1 VYIGEQ
7 LNDLSDENLTWAAQ
21 MGVEHIA
28 VNTTHGPGTEAVE
41 NPDGTWRVEAILAVK
56 ERLARYGLAMDVLS
70 LDLQSTYVTRQ
81 RFPRIMLGEPGR
93 DEDIEVIKQNIRAAS
108 AAGVPCLKYNL
119 NLMGVPRTGRTP
131 GRGGVTY
138 SHFDYA
144 KWPDHS
150 PAEFGPR
157 PAERVWEAITYF
169 LERVVPVA
177 EEAKVRLACHPHDPG
192 LPPGTT
198 LRGVECVLGSVEGL
212 KRFIEIAPSPYHGLN
227 FCQGTVA
234 EMCADPRRE
243 VPEVIRYF
251 GERGKIFMV
260 HFRNI
265 RGRVLNF
272 EEVFPD
278 EGDVDMYQCIKLYRQ
293 LGYQGMILPDHVP
306 HSAVDTA
313 WGHRQRSFCLG
324 YIKALIQA
332 AETEARAA
340 HAPAPL

>member
-1 VYIGEQ
+1 MYIGEQ

-28 VNTTHGPGTEAVE
+28 ANSTHGPGTEGVE
-41 NPDGTWRVEAILAVK
+41 NPDGTWRVEGILAVK
-56 ERLARYGLAMDVLS
+56 QRLAEFGITMDVLS
-70 LDLQSTYVTRQ
+70 LDLQSTYTANQ
-81 RFPRIMLGEPGR
+81 RFPNIMRGTPGR
-93 DEDIEVIKQNIRAAS
+93 DDEIEIIKQNVRAAGE
-108 AAGVPCLKYNL
+108 AGVPCLKYNL
-119 NLMGVPRTGRTP
+119 NLLGVPRTGRTP

-138 SHFDYA
+138 SHFDYD
-144 KWPDHS
+144 KWTDDRLTEAGPM
-150 PAEFGPR
+150 PAEKM
-157 PAERVWEAITYF
+157 WESITYF
-169 LERVVPVA
+169 LERVIPVA
-177 EEAKVRLACHPHDPG
+177 EEAGVRMACHPHDPA
-192 LPPGTT
+192 LPPGG
-198 LRGVECVLGSVEGL
+198 LRGVDCVLGSVEGL
-212 KRFIEIAPSPYHGLN
+212 KKFVEIAPSPYHGLN

-265 RGRVLNF
+265 RGGFLNF

-278 EGDVDMYQCIKLYRQ
+278 EGDVDMYQCIKLYKE

-306 HSAVDTA
+306 HSEVDTR

-324 YIKALIQA
+324 YTRALIQA
-332 AETEARAA
+332 AEAESKAQAVRSAA
-340 HAPAPL
+340 

>member
-1 VYIGEQ
+1 MYIGEQ
-7 LNDLSDENLTWAAQ
+7 LGELSDENLTWAAQ
-21 MGVEHIA
+21 MGIEHVA
-28 VNTTHGPGTEAVE
+28 VNTTHGPGTEDVE
-41 NPDGTWRVEAILAVK
+41 NPDGTWRVEGIRDVQK
-56 ERLARYGLAMDVLS
+56 RLAGYGLTMDVLS

-81 RFPRIMLGEPGR
+81 RFPRIMLGQEGR
-93 DEDIEVIKQNIRAAS
+93 DQDIAVIQQNVRAAGE
-108 AAGVPCLKYNL
+108 AGVGTLKYNL

-138 SHFDYA
+138 SHFDLT
-144 KWPDHS
+144 KWSDHS
-150 PAEFGPR
+150 PTEFGPR
-157 PAERVWEAITYF
+157 SADQVWEAITYF

-177 EEAKVRLACHPHDPG
+177 EEAKVRLACHPHDPAV
-192 LPPGTT
+192 PPGTG
-198 LRGVECVLGSVEGL
+198 LRGVDCVLGSVEGV
-212 KRFIEIAPSPYHGLN
+212 KRFVEIAPSPYHGLN

-234 EMCADPRRE
+234 EMCQDPKRE

-265 RGRVLNF
+265 RGGYLNF

-278 EGDVDMYQCIKLYRQ
+278 EGDVDMYQCIKLYRD

-306 HSAVDTA
+306 HSAVDTG

-324 YIKALIQA
+324 YIRALIQA
-332 AETEARAA
+332 ADAEERAA
-340 HAPAPL
+340 

>member
-1 VYIGEQ
+1 MYIGEQ
-7 LNDLSDENLTWAAQ
+7 LSDLSDENLTWAAQ
-21 MGVEHIA
+21 MGVEHVA
-28 VNTTHGPGTEAVE
+28 VNATKGPGIEGAE
-41 NPDGTWRVEAILAVK
+41 NPDGTWNVDGIQRVQ
-56 ERLARYGLAMDVLS
+56 ERLAGHGITMDVLT

-81 RFPRIMLGEPGR
+81 RFPRIMLGQPGR
-93 DEDIEVIKQNIRAAS
+93 DEDIEVIKQNVRAAG

-119 NLMGVPRTGRTP
+119 NLLGVPRTGRTP

-138 SHFDYA
+138 SHFAYD
-144 KWPDHS
+144 KWEDHT
-150 PAEFGPR
+150 PPEFGPR
-157 PAERVWEAITYF
+157 SAEQVWEAITYF

-177 EEAKVRLACHPHDPG
+177 EAAGVRLACHPHDPG
-192 LPPGTT
+192 VPPGTG
-198 LRGVECVLGSVEGL
+198 LRGVDCVLGSVAGL

-234 EMCADPRRE
+234 EMCADPARE

-265 RGRVLNF
+265 RGRYLDF

-278 EGDVDMYQCIKLYRQ
+278 EGDVDMYQCIRLYRD
-293 LGYQGMILPDHVP
+293 LGYRGMILPDHVP
-306 HSAVDTA
+306 HSAVDTP

-324 YIKALIQA
+324 YTKALIQA
-332 AETEARAA
+332 ATAEARV
-340 HAPAPL
+340 PAGSTA

>member
-1 VYIGEQ
+1 MHIGEQ
-7 LNDLSDENLTWAAQ
+7 LGDLSDEMLSWAAQ
-21 MGVEHIA
+21 MGVQHVA
-28 VNTTHGPGTEAVE
+28 VNSTRGPGIEGVE
-41 NPDGTWRVEAILAVK
+41 NEDGTWRVEGLKSIQR
-56 ERLARYGLAMDVLS
+56 RLAEFGMTMDVLT

-81 RFPRIMLGEPGR
+81 RYPRIMLGQPGR
-93 DEDIEVIKQNIRAAS
+93 EEDIEIIKQNVRAAGET
-108 AAGVPCLKYNL
+108 GVPCLKYNL

-138 SHFDYA
+138 SHFDLS
-144 KWPDHS
+144 KWEDHS
-150 PAEFGPR
+150 PTEFGPR
-157 PAERVWEAITYF
+157 SAEQVWEAITFF
-169 LERVVPVA
+169 LERVIPVA
-177 EEAKVRLACHPHDPG
+177 EDAGVRMACHPHDPAV
-192 LPPGTT
+192 PPGEG
-198 LRGVECVLGSVEGL
+198 LRGVDCVLGSVDGI

-234 EMCADPRRE
+234 EMLTDPRSQ

-265 RGRVLNF
+265 RGGYLNF

-278 EGDVDMYQCIKLYRQ
+278 EGDMDMFECLKIYKEV
-293 LGYQGMILPDHVP
+293 GYQGMFLPDHVP

-324 YIKALIQA
+324 YIRGLIQA
-332 AETEARAA
+332 VEAESRRPAGAA
-340 HAPAPL
+340 V